1 MLANILKIF
10 ESSSDFIAKLLQ
22 NKNSERFKIFFTI
35 TSSKFVCKS
44 TTHAWASNMAKMNN
58 FCKLLIFKFL
68 RYIFIPFV
76 IVFTCLLS
84 KGNAFECQDAWYCPP
99 RCMLL
104 LINGMVITAQVMPF
118 IAFRSCFGI
127 KKQTLIPLKMH
138 VRWVR
143 AYQFF
148 LFHHYSCTFLYVCFS
163 YKIGGND
170 GGKMWPKNL
179 RNALF
184 SGHTPLLSWWRAVYS
199 LWQMFLN
206 VAQRN
211 G

>member
-44 TTHAWASNMAKMNN
+44 TTHAWASNMAKMND
-58 FCKLLIFKFL
+58 FCKLLIFMFV

-84 KGNAFECQDAWYCPP
+84 KSNAFECQDACYCPP

-104 LINGMVITAQVMPF
+104 LTNGMGITAQVMPF
-118 IAFRSCFGI
+118 VAFRSCFGI
-127 KKQTLIPLKMH
+127 KKQTLTIPKMY
-138 VRWVR
+138 VR
-143 AYQFF
+143 
-148 LFHHYSCTFLYVCFS
+148 
-163 YKIGGND
+163 
-170 GGKMWPKNL
+170 
-179 RNALF
+179 
-184 SGHTPLLSWWRAVYS
+184 
-199 LWQMFLN
+199 
-206 VAQRN
+206 
-211 G
+211 

>member
-1 MLANILKIF
+1 MLANVRKIF
-10 ESSSDFIAKLLQ
+10 ESSCDFIAKLPL
-22 NKNSERFKIFFTI
+22 NKKSERFEFIFTI
-35 TSSKFVCKS
+35 TSSKFVRRWA
-44 TTHAWASNMAKMNN
+44 TRTLASNTTKMND
-58 FCKLLIFKFL
+58 FHKLLIVMLIRYMISVFSSSSPELLFK
-68 RYIFIPFV
+68 
-76 IVFTCLLS
+76 S
-84 KGNAFECQDAWYCPP
+84 NAFECQDACYWPP

-104 LINGMVITAQVMPF
+104 LTNGMGITAQEMPF
-118 IAFRSCFGI
+118 VAFRPCFGI
-127 KKQTLIPLKMH
+127 KKQTLTLPKMY

-148 LFHHYSCTFLYVCFS
+148 LFRYFSCTVLHVCFS

-184 SGHTPLLSWWRAVYS
+184 SSHTPLPSWWRAVYS

-206 VAQRN
+206 GARRDD
-211 G
+211 

>member
-1 MLANILKIF
+1 MLANVRKIF
-10 ESSSDFIAKLLQ
+10 ESSCDFIAKLLQ

-58 FCKLLIFKFL
+58 FCKLLTFKFV

-104 LINGMVITAQVMPF
+104 LINGMVITAQVMSF
-118 IAFRSCFGI
+118 VAFRSCFGI
-127 KKQTLIPLKMH
+127 KKQTLTPLKMH
-138 VRWVR
+138 VR
-143 AYQFF
+143 
-148 LFHHYSCTFLYVCFS
+148 
-163 YKIGGND
+163 
-170 GGKMWPKNL
+170 
-179 RNALF
+179 
-184 SGHTPLLSWWRAVYS
+184 
-199 LWQMFLN
+199 
-206 VAQRN
+206 
-211 G
+211 